1 MYFCGVSFEI
11 TKILKSPIC
20 AGTLKMRGKNP
31 LNYSGETLGFIIYF
45 GGSTA
50 TTPLY
55 QALAY

>member
-31 LNYSGETLGFIIYF
+31 LKTQQRCVCRHN
-45 GGSTA
+45 A
-50 TTPLY
+50 VP
-55 QALAY
+55 